1 MLIFFKIF
9 FFNVHHFLKVFIAS
23 VLYFVSLIMKHVGS
37 SLPDQ
42 GQTHALCTGWP
53 GRSPSLTFL
62 EFPFNLTKSQVHEAI
77 SPNVVSF

>member
-23 VLYFVSLIMKHVGS
+23 VLCFVSLIMKHVGS

-42 GQTHALCTGWP
+42 GSNPCPLHWMAREVPQSHIL
-53 GRSPSLTFL
+53 R
-62 EFPFNLTKSQVHEAI
+62 
-77 SPNVVSF
+77 VSI